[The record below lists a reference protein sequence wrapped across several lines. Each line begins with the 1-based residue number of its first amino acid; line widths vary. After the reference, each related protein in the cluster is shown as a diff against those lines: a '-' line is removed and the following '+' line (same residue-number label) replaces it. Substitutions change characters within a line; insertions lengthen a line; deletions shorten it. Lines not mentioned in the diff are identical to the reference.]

1 MVKSEGSIN
10 TTREKPPGSR
20 AGENKTLSWYL
31 CIPIRACLAF
41 QRAKLVTAEPVIFFF
56 MFASFLRTTLY
67 QQYYY
72 VSYGTVLLQNT
83 SFPFPNGSFCLNSSE
98 VDEYAGNGS
107 YKAVETWSNNLVVY
121 GELSSHIPSIIITI
135 LLGPLSDRFGR
146 KPVMFLAG
154 LGSVIEGIVA
164 IFIFNFKLSPYY
176 IVVAYL
182 ITGLSGSFTGVL
194 AASFS
199 YIADVS
205 SAKWRGFRIGV
216 LEACFA
222 IGIACGQ
229 FSVGFWLQWNS
240 CDFIQP
246 MWLYTACNIVVVFYV
261 AVCIPESLS
270 KEERMEN
277 AEKSMIKGFK
287 SLVRG
292 IRIFTPGVDPHYVT
306 WKLWVVTIVAGI
318 MVFDVAGST
327 FISVYFLKAPPFDL
341 DALMIGVYQSV
352 QHVSKAL
359 ANTLL
364 MAIFSAIKMP
374 EAVIAIIAVLFSS
387 GCNLLTGFSS
397 RLWQL
402 LAGKCILV
410 T

>member
-1 MVKSEGSIN
+1 MKKAKGSIN
-10 TTREKPPGSR
+10 TTIEEAGGSR
-20 AGENKTLSWYL
+20 DGEKKTLSWCL
-31 CIPIRACLAF
+31 WIPIRACLAF
-41 QRAKLVTAEPVIFFF
+41 QRAKLIAMEPIIFFF

-67 QQYYY
+67 LQYYY

-83 SFPFPNGSFCLNSSE
+83 SFPFPKGSFCLNSSE

-107 YKAVETWSNNLVVY
+107 YKAVETWSDNLVVY
-121 GELSSHIPSIIITI
+121 GELASHVPSIIITI
-135 LLGPLSDRFGR
+135 LLGPLSDRYGR
-146 KPVMFLAG
+146 KPVLLLAG
-154 LGSVIEGIVA
+154 FGSVIEGIIA
-164 IFIFNFKLSPYY
+164 ILIFYLKLSPYY
-176 IVVAYL
+176 IIAAYFV
-182 ITGLSGSFTGVL
+182 TGLSGSFTGVL

-216 LEACFA
+216 LEACFS
-222 IGIACGQ
+222 IGVACGQ
-229 FSVGFWLQWNS
+229 FSVGFWLQRNN

-246 MWLYTACNIVVVFYV
+246 MWLYTACNIVVIFYT

-270 KEERMEN
+270 KRERMEN
-277 AEKSMIKGFK
+277 AEKTSTKGFK

-292 IRIFTPGVDPHYVT
+292 IKIFTPGVEPHYVT
-306 WKLWVVTIVAGI
+306 WKLWAATVVAGV

-359 ANTLL
+359 ANTML
-364 MAIFSAIKMP
+364 MAIFSAMKIP
-374 EAVIAIIAVLFSS
+374 EAAIAIIAVLFSS
-387 GCNLLTGFSS
+387 GCNLLIGFSS
-397 RLWQL
+397 KLWQL
-402 LAGKCILV
+402 LAGKCTLV